1 MLPITDKRK
10 AVLDSMWFHLEQ
22 VKQCRK
28 IDPSSVAFQRPVR
41 NSPKSYR
48 ANPARNC
55 RGTKAVG
62 ARAVVTSLRRARA
75 YLLTF
80 GGFTLTETS
89 LSLSLFWCHC
99 GLFYCFSSN
108 PLVCLA
114 GSWARTRPDR
124 RKQVLHKNTSHLSC
138 TSRVFYNINLVPAS
152 KSNSRSRRSKLNSPS
167 MLVEHGRNS
176 RCHS

>member
-1 MLPITDKRK
+1 MHVLPITDKRK

-48 ANPARNC
+48 ANPTRNC
-55 RGTKAVG
+55 RGTKAAG
-62 ARAVVTSLRRARA
+62 ARAVVTSLRRARV

-89 LSLSLFWCHC
+89 RSFSLFWCHC

-108 PLVCLA
+108 PPVFSA

-124 RKQVLHKNTSHLSC
+124 RKQVLHKNTSDLSG
-138 TSRVFYNINLVPAS
+138 TSCVFCNINLVSAS
-152 KSNSRSRRSKLNSPS
+152 KSNSRSRRWKLNSPS
-167 MLVEHGRNS
+167 MLAEHG
-176 RCHS
+176 

>member
-62 ARAVVTSLRRARA
+62 ARAVTSLRRARA

-89 LSLSLFWCHC
+89 PPFSLFWCHC

-108 PLVCLA
+108 PLVFLA
-114 GSWARTRPDR
+114 GSWARTRAR
-124 RKQVLHKNTSHLSC
+124 RKQVLHKNTSDLSR
-138 TSRVFYNINLVPAS
+138 TSRVSYNINLVPAS
-152 KSNSRSRRSKLNSPS
+152 KSNSRSRR
-167 MLVEHGRNS
+167 
-176 RCHS
+176 